1 MSWSATNS
9 LRARLLGLLLLAI
22 VLTATAQSLV
32 VYQQARAEAD
42 SIFDYHMQQMAQAL
56 RNGVPLPTM
65 PVLDDE
71 LTGSDDFDFVVQVW
85 SVEGARLFHSG
96 AKGELPQRAVIGF
109 SEMWVAGAPY
119 RVYSLQTRTQV
130 IQVAQEMAARRAMAR
145 TLALRT
151 VAPIVWMAPL
161 LMLIAWWVVSASLRP
176 VARVRQQVAERQADD
191 LSMLEETGVPDEI
204 APLVHELN
212 LLFARVR
219 EAFDAQRY
227 FVADAAHELRSP
239 LAALRLQVQGL
250 QRARDEATRELALE
264 RLLAGIERATRLV
277 EQLLLLAR
285 QQARASSGEPAQP
298 VVLVDLVRAALADAV
313 PLALQRGIDLGLV
326 RGDASHADHT
336 RDMGDMKPL
345 LPEPD
350 RLLGHPE
357 ALRILLRNLLDNA
370 IRYTPEGGR
379 VDVSVQHE
387 GDALLLCVDDSG
399 PGIAEADR
407 TRVVDRFYRVQG
419 SPAGGSGLGL
429 AIVQAIA
436 QLHGASLTLSTAP
449 GLGGLRV
456 HLRFPVAG

>member
-1 MSWSATNS
+1 MAWPATHS

-22 VLTATAQSLV
+22 VLTAAAQSLV

-56 RNGVPLPTM
+56 RNGVTM
-65 PVLDDE
+65 PSLPVLDDE
-71 LTGSDDFDFVVQVW
+71 FTGSDDFDFVVQVW
-85 SVEGARLFHSG
+85 SADGARLFQSS
-96 AKGELPQRAVIGF
+96 ARGELPQRAVLGF
-109 SEMWVAGAPY
+109 SEMRVAGAPY

-130 IQVAQEMAARRAMAR
+130 IQVAQDMAPRRAMAR

-151 VAPIVWMAPL
+151 VAPIVWMAPF

-176 VARVRQQVAERQADD
+176 VARVHQQVAERQADD
-191 LSMLEETGVPDEI
+191 LSTLEEVGVPDEI

-264 RLLAGIERATRLV
+264 RLLAGIDRATRLV

-285 QQARASSGEPAQP
+285 QQAKASSGEPAQP
-298 VVLVDLVRAALADAV
+298 VVLVDLARASLADAAS
-313 PLALQRGIDLGLV
+313 LAQQKQIDLGLV
-326 RGDASHADHT
+326 QGDAGEA
-336 RDMGDMKPL
+336 
-345 LPEPD
+345 
-350 RLLGHPE
+350 LGHPD
-357 ALRILLRNLLDNA
+357 AMRILLRNLLDNA

-379 VDVSVQHE
+379 VDVSVQRE
-387 GDALLLCVDDSG
+387 GGALVLSVDDSG
-399 PGIAEADR
+399 SGIAEADR
-407 TRVVDRFYRVQG
+407 ARVVDRFYRVQG
-419 SPAGGSGLGL
+419 SAAGGSGLGL

-436 QLHGASLTLSTAP
+436 QVHGALLTLSTAP
-449 GLGGLRV
+449 ELGGLRV
-456 HLRFPVAG
+456 QLRFPLAG

>member
-1 MSWSATNS
+1 MVWPATNS

-22 VLTATAQSLV
+22 VLTAAAQSLV
-32 VYQQARAEAD
+32 VYRQARAEAD

-56 RNGVPLPTM
+56 RNGVTMPTM
-65 PVLDDE
+65 PALDDE
-71 LTGSDDFDFVVQVW
+71 LAGSDDFDFVVQVW
-85 SVEGARLFHSG
+85 SAEGARLFHSS
-96 AKGELPQRAVIGF
+96 AKGELPQRAVLGF
-109 SEMWVAGAPY
+109 SEMRVAGAPY
-119 RVYSLQTRTQV
+119 RVYSLQTRSQV
-130 IQVAQEMAARRAMAR
+130 IQVAQEMAPRRVMAR

-191 LSMLEETGVPDEI
+191 LSTLEEAGVPDEI

-250 QRARDEATRELALE
+250 QRARDQATRELALE
-264 RLLAGIERATRLV
+264 RLLAGIDRATRLV

-285 QQARASSGEPAQP
+285 QQAKASSGEPAQP
-298 VVLVDLVRAALADAV
+298 VLLVDLVRAALADAAA
-313 PLALQRGIDLGLV
+313 LAQQRGIDLGLV
-326 RGDASHADHT
+326 QADAGEVA
-336 RDMGDMKPL
+336 
-345 LPEPD
+345 
-350 RLLGHPE
+350 GHPD

-379 VDVSVQHE
+379 VDVSVLLQ
-387 GDALLLCVDDSG
+387 GNALLLCVDDSG
-399 PGIAEADR
+399 PGIAQADR
-407 TRVVDRFYRVQG
+407 ARVMDRFYRVQG

-449 GLGGLRV
+449 GLGGLRAQ
-456 HLRFPVAG
+456 LRFPPAA

>member
-1 MSWSATNS
+1 MVWSATNS

-22 VLTATAQSLV
+22 VLTAAAQSLV

-56 RNGVPLPTM
+56 RNGVTMPIM

-71 LTGSDDFDFVVQVW
+71 LAGSDDFDFVVQVW
-85 SVEGARLFHSG
+85 SADGARLFHSS
-96 AKGELPQRAVIGF
+96 AKGELPQRAVLGF
-109 SEMWVAGAPY
+109 SEMRVAGAPY

-130 IQVAQEMAARRAMAR
+130 IQVAQDMAPRREMAR

-176 VARVRQQVAERQADD
+176 VARVAQQVAKRQADD
-191 LSMLEETGVPDEI
+191 LSTLAEAGVPDEI

-264 RLLAGIERATRLV
+264 RLLAGIDRATRLV

-285 QQARASSGEPAQP
+285 QQASASSGEPAQP
-298 VVLVDLVRAALADAV
+298 VPLVDLARAALVDAAA
-313 PLALQRGIDLGLV
+313 LAQQRGIDLGLAQA
-326 RGDASHADHT
+326 DAVA
-336 RDMGDMKPL
+336 M
-345 LPEPD
+345 
-350 RLLGHPE
+350 LGHPD

-379 VDVSVQHE
+379 IDVSVQRE
-387 GDALLLCVDDSG
+387 GDALLLSVDDSG

-407 TRVVDRFYRVQG
+407 ARVLDRFYRVQG

-429 AIVQAIA
+429 AIVHAIA
-436 QLHGASLTLSTAP
+436 QMHGASLTLSTAP

-456 HLRFPVAG
+456 QLRFPHVD

>member
-1 MSWSATNS
+1 MSWPATHS

-22 VLTATAQSLV
+22 VLTAAAQSLV

-56 RNGVPLPTM
+56 RNGVTM
-65 PVLDDE
+65 PSLPALDDE
-71 LTGSDDFDFVVQVW
+71 LAGSDDFDFVVQVW
-85 SVEGARLFHSG
+85 SVDGARLFQSS
-96 AKGELPQRAVIGF
+96 AKGDLPQRAVLGF
-109 SEMWVAGAPY
+109 SEMRVAGAPY

-130 IQVAQEMAARRAMAR
+130 IQVAQDMAPRRAMAR

-161 LMLIAWWVVSASLRP
+161 LMLLAWWVVSASLRP

-191 LSMLEETGVPDEI
+191 LSTLEEAGVPDEI

-219 EAFDAQRY
+219 DAFDAQRN

-264 RLLAGIERATRLV
+264 RLLAGIDRATRLV

-285 QQARASSGEPAQP
+285 QQASVSSGEPAQP
-298 VVLVDLVRAALADAV
+298 VGLTDLARAALADAAV
-313 PLALQRGIDLGLV
+313 QAHQRRIDLGLAQA
-326 RGDASHADHT
+326 DAGE
-336 RDMGDMKPL
+336 MP
-345 LPEPD
+345 
-350 RLLGHPE
+350 GHPD

-379 VDVSVQHE
+379 VDVSVQRE
-387 GDALLLCVDDSG
+387 ADALLLSVDDSG

-407 TRVVDRFYRVQG
+407 LRVFDRFYRVQG
-419 SPAGGSGLGL
+419 APAGGSGLGL

-436 QLHGASLTLSTAP
+436 QLHGAALTLSSAP
-449 GLGGLRV
+449 ALGGLRV
-456 HLRFPVAG
+456 QLRFPLAA

>member
-1 MSWSATNS
+1 MVWPATNS

-22 VLTATAQSLV
+22 VLTAAAQSLV
-32 VYQQARAEAD
+32 VYRQARAEAD

-56 RNGVPLPTM
+56 RNGVTMPTM
-65 PVLDDE
+65 PALDDE
-71 LTGSDDFDFVVQVW
+71 LAGSDDFDFVVQVW
-85 SVEGARLFHSG
+85 SAEGVRLFHSS
-96 AKGELPQRAVIGF
+96 AKGELPQRAVLGF
-109 SEMWVAGAPY
+109 SEMRVAGAPY
-119 RVYSLQTRTQV
+119 RVYSLQTRSQV
-130 IQVAQEMAARRAMAR
+130 IQVAQEMAPRRVMAR

-191 LSMLEETGVPDEI
+191 LSTLEEAGVPDEI

-250 QRARDEATRELALE
+250 QRARDQATRELALE
-264 RLLAGIERATRLV
+264 RLLAGIDRATRLV

-285 QQARASSGEPAQP
+285 QQAKASSGEPAQP
-298 VVLVDLVRAALADAV
+298 VLLVDLVRAALADAAA
-313 PLALQRGIDLGLV
+313 LAQQRGIDLGLV
-326 RGDASHADHT
+326 QADAGEVA
-336 RDMGDMKPL
+336 
-345 LPEPD
+345 
-350 RLLGHPE
+350 GHPD

-379 VDVSVQHE
+379 VDVSVLLQ
-387 GDALLLCVDDSG
+387 GNALLLCVDDSG
-399 PGIAEADR
+399 PGIAQADR
-407 TRVVDRFYRVQG
+407 ARVMDRFYRVQG

-449 GLGGLRV
+449 GLGGLRAQ
-456 HLRFPVAG
+456 LRFPPAA